1 MKKYMIVERF
11 KEGRFDQVYERY
23 NERGRLLPE
32 GLYYLHSWIN
42 KENNICFQL
51 METKNE
57 ELFAVWI
64 KGWEDLVDFE
74 IFPVD

>member
-11 KEGRFDQVYERY
+11 KEGRLDQVYERY

-32 GLYYLHSWIN
+32 GLYYLHSWVN

-57 ELFAVWI
+57 KLFAVWI
-64 KGWEDLVDFE
+64 REWEDLVDFE
-74 IFPVD
+74 IFPVN

>member
-11 KEGRFDQVYERY
+11 KEGRLDQVYERY

-32 GLYYLHSWIN
+32 GLYYLHSWVN

-64 KGWEDLVDFE
+64 REWEDLVDFE
-74 IFPVD
+74 IFPVN

>member
-32 GLYYLHSWIN
+32 GLYYLHSWVN

>member
-1 MKKYMIVERF
+1 MKEYMIVERF
-11 KEGRFDQVYERY
+11 KEGRLDQVYERY

-32 GLYYLHSWIN
+32 GLYYLHSWVN

-64 KGWEDLVDFE
+64 RKWENLVDFE